1 MIAVLINIVL
11 ILIGGS
17 IGLFF
22 KGNKKVERYVTRI
35 TAILSVMIL
44 AFGIQSIEWRQ
55 SLESCL
61 RICSV
66 L

>member
-17 IGLFF
+17 MGLFF

-44 AFGIQSIEWRQ
+44 IWNTIN
-55 SLESCL
+55 CK
-61 RICSV
+61 V
-66 L
+66 